1 MTAELTNEILQSLI
15 RATDE
20 QKQQA
25 LRVLRGDP
33 LTPLP
38 QIEPYLELKEVG
50 EKLNIHPGTLCKWRI
65 PKHNL
70 AGRPRYILSEVH
82 AYLESPE
89 FTRFAEELR
98 AARRDRCKEQS
109 STSPADLHRHAHAR
123 SGGAS

>member
-33 LTPLP
+33 LIPTP

-50 EKLNIHPGTLCKWRI
+50 EKLNIHPGTLCRWRI

-82 AYLESPE
+82 AYLEGPE
-89 FTRFAEELR
+89 FTRFAEQLR
-98 AARRDRCKEQS
+98 AARRDRYREECAAS
-109 STSPADLHRHAHAR
+109 RADHDSDTHATT
-123 SGGAS
+123 GGAS

>member
-50 EKLNIHPGTLCKWRI
+50 EKLNIHPGKNI
-65 PKHNL
+65 SKV
-70 AGRPRYILSEVH
+70 SEN
-82 AYLESPE
+82 E
-89 FTRFAEELR
+89 F
-98 AARRDRCKEQS
+98 
-109 STSPADLHRHAHAR
+109 H
-123 SGGAS
+123 